1 MFTTLSRIIKYG
13 FQIFWRNSLV
23 SLTAIVVMA
32 LALLVF
38 HLLIISDLITKEII
52 STLYD
57 KIDIAVYFKTNTSED
72 NILQVQDAL
81 KNLKEIKG
89 VEYISQAKALDLFK
103 DRHKEDPTITQ
114 AITELGENPLLA
126 SLNVRANDPE
136 YYKDIAAY
144 LGNDNLANLVEKV
157 TYNQNRGAIDK
168 LVNIVKTFRK
178 LGLGLTIF
186 LALTA
191 ALVTFNTFR
200 LAIYSNRE
208 EIGIM
213 RLVGSSNKFINGPYV
228 VNGILYGIIAAAI
241 SFLVIVPIIFL
252 VSPYLNVFIPELNL
266 SAFFVS
272 HILIFLSA
280 QLIFGVFLGIV
291 SSALAVRRYLKT

>member
-1 MFTTLSRIIKYG
+1 MFTTLSRIIRYG
-13 FQIFWRNSLV
+13 FQIFWRNGLV
-23 SLTAIVVMA
+23 SLTAIVVMV

-38 HLLIISDLITKEII
+38 HFLIISDLITRQII

-72 NILQVQDAL
+72 NILQVQNAL
-81 KNLKEIKG
+81 KNLNEIKG

-103 DRHKEDPTITQ
+103 DRHKDDPTITQ
-114 AITELGENPLLA
+114 AVAELGENPLLA
-126 SLNVRANDPE
+126 SLNVKAENPE

-144 LGNDNLANLVEKV
+144 LGNDNLASLVEKV
-157 TYNQNRGAIDK
+157 TYNQNSGAIDK
-168 LVNIVKTFRK
+168 LISIVKTFRK
-178 LGLGLTIF
+178 FGLGLTVF

-228 VNGILYGIIAAAI
+228 VSGVLYGVVAAVI
-241 SFLVIVPIIFL
+241 SFLMVVPTMFL

-266 SAFFVS
+266 SAFFVD
-272 HILIFLSA
+272 HVLLFLSV
-280 QLIFGVFLGIV
+280 QLLFGVFLGVV
-291 SSALAVRRYLKT
+291 SSAWAVRRYLKT